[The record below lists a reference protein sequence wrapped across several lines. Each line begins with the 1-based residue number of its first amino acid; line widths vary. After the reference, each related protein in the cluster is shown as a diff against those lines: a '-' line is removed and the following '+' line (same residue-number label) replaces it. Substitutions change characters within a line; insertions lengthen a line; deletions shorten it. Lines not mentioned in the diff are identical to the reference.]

1 MLSMLMLVHK
11 GRLGPIFGHYGRLPP
26 GGPRRRMRTNLLAS
40 AKAKCILTPSLWA
53 VPTAVLVRDERQ
65 GPSTHGGEAHV
76 ET

>member
-11 GRLGPIFGHYGRLPP
+11 GRLGPIFGHYGRPP
-26 GGPRRRMRTNLLAS
+26 SGGPKRRMRTNILES
-40 AKAKCILTPSLWA
+40 AKARGILTPSLWL
-53 VPTAVLVRDERQ
+53 VPTAVVVWDERQ